1 MILKM
6 PLSKCIIIKE
16 NELSKELVLKNDI
29 FKICTGCVDQYI
41 VNKENQLCGVIS
53 SFDIEG
59 GKKLTGDFDV
69 YSIINRYPVSV
80 VRSDRFERRLVE
92 NIFEETWN
100 IRSVPIVNQ
109 KGEIQ
114 YVYIKINSGLEK
126 FVSQNFLCDAIQYE
140 NLIKTEIKSIK
151 NQYPKLEIHI
161 LSDFEKYGISL
172 GEMSEYYIHENEID
186 SLQSNKDFVHLVFLY
201 EFNCMKVIGK
211 LIEKNIKYSG
221 SNYTGKNIIEEV
233 MPYFKMDEIARDV
246 LEEEVYYNGNYFDLN
261 DFQNI
266 FQAIRMTE
274 HLKGDY
280 VEIGTYRGDSA
291 KAALSF
297 MKKNKIKRKSFF
309 LDTYEGFNYLEAE
322 NSSDSLWKNTHDDTS
337 IEFVKERLKEFSD
350 YQLVKMNIITD
361 RLPNEIEAI
370 SVCNIDVDMYEA
382 VAASLEK
389 VNHKVLTGGVIIAE
403 DFGHTPDLYGAQYA
417 ILDFYFHN
425 KDRFHG
431 IYLQSGQFMMI
442 KK

>member
-1 MILKM
+1 M
-6 PLSKCIIIKE
+6 
-16 NELSKELVLKNDI
+16 
-29 FKICTGCVDQYI
+29 
-41 VNKENQLCGVIS
+41 
-53 SFDIEG
+53 
-59 GKKLTGDFDV
+59 
-69 YSIINRYPVSV
+69 
-80 VRSDRFERRLVE
+80 
-92 NIFEETWN
+92 
-100 IRSVPIVNQ
+100 PIVNQ

-297 MKKNKIKRKSFF
+297 MKKNKKEIIFF
-309 LDTYEGFNYLEAE
+309 RYL
-322 NSSDSLWKNTHDDTS
+322 
-337 IEFVKERLKEFSD
+337 
-350 YQLVKMNIITD
+350 
-361 RLPNEIEAI
+361 
-370 SVCNIDVDMYEA
+370 
-382 VAASLEK
+382 
-389 VNHKVLTGGVIIAE
+389 
-403 DFGHTPDLYGAQYA
+403 
-417 ILDFYFHN
+417 
-425 KDRFHG
+425 
-431 IYLQSGQFMMI
+431 
-442 KK
+442 